1 VYFLFLLFFGVEK
14 RAGTDAATALG
25 RYDTTP
31 DYAALRKALVS
42 KIKGKEL
49 KLSPPADVCF
59 PADVAPAASGP
70 AAPSARKSPKAVA
83 RKSKPAASSR
93 RSRPA
98 ASAMAVDEV
107 ITIDDDDDVPTMR
120 QRIKAKPPKS
130 RSTLQPLVN
139 NGANTPRRSSR
150 RKAAQVDHTIS
161 LSPRE
166 IRSAD
171 RKRKRDVSE
180 DELFDK

>member
-1 VYFLFLLFFGVEK
+1 
-14 RAGTDAATALG
+14 
-25 RYDTTP
+25 
-31 DYAALRKALVS
+31 
-42 KIKGKEL
+42 
-49 KLSPPADVCF
+49 
-59 PADVAPAASGP
+59 
-70 AAPSARKSPKAVA
+70 
-83 RKSKPAASSR
+83 
-93 RSRPA
+93 
-98 ASAMAVDEV
+98 MAVDEV